1 MIHIYICNT
10 SHIWIEWICNII
22 DVLLPYIHTYIY
34 IFTWTYIYIYRQIQ
48 PPPNTHSTYVCLFFI
63 DEDLKTKTETWILSS
78 LFYLN
83 VCKRISIGKIDD
95 VNSWHLSWGKKKTKN
110 NKTSKKKTYNHLFE
124 NKQCISSFILHIY
137 IYNILFCKW
146 KNNI

>member
-1 MIHIYICNT
+1 M

-22 DVLLPYIHTYIY
+22 DVLLPYIYIYLHGHTYIY
-34 IFTWTYIYIYRQIQ
+34 PQIQ
-48 PPPNTHSTYVCLFFI
+48 TPPHTHSTYVCFFFI

-95 VNSWHLSWGKKKTKN
+95 VNSWHLSWGKKKNKKQY
-110 NKTSKKKTYNHLFE
+110 KTSKQKTYNHLYE

-137 IYNILFCKW
+137 IQHIILQMKKQC
-146 KNNI
+146 IICQSPE